1 MTLMANYTNRT
12 CYECGIK
19 LPQPDM
25 VRKEISYN
33 SGSSNTGL
41 ANRTIFGAF
50 IGDKRA
56 GSSVGKWLF
65 SPNKRVY
72 KRKRTVWM
80 CKSCAGEGGVLSSI
94 GSLILWIFIIAIVVG
109 FFK

>member
-12 CYECGIK
+12 CYECGVK
-19 LPQPDM
+19 LPQPEM

-41 ANRTIFGAF
+41 AKRTIFGAVM
-50 IGDKRA
+50 GDKRA
-56 GSSVGKWLF
+56 ESSIGKWLF

-80 CKSCAGEGGVLSSI
+80 CKSCAGQGWDASSI
-94 GSLILWIFIIAIVVG
+94 GSFIFWIFVIAFVVG